1 MKLAK
6 FKILVIDT
14 SYNYMWK
21 TARNDFHKFKRELKA
36 KYVLKFK
43 ELLVN
48 ASSNIKKNLSNR
60 KLKYCINK

>member
-21 TARNDFHKFKRELKA
+21 TARNDFYKFKRELKA

-43 ELLVN
+43 EL
-48 ASSNIKKNLSNR
+48 
-60 KLKYCINK
+60 